1 MKREMSYEKCDVRL
15 YIFVVFDRN
24 CAETVPKECVS
35 AEKSL
40 PKLTPTLFLLEHY
53 FLGLSLNDRT
63 IPFLVVLLY
72 KTVSVE

>member
-35 AEKSL
+35 AKKSL

-53 FLGLSLNDRT
+53 IFG
-63 IPFLVVLLY
+63 
-72 KTVSVE
+72 